1 MELEVKFEHFIR
13 YSILNIISYFSLF
26 RIVKMLYYIRK
37 EKKKQY
43 WKVKDF
49 VFSMWY
55 SAD

>member
-37 EKKKQY
+37 EKRKQY
-43 WKVKDF
+43 
-49 VFSMWY
+49 
-55 SAD
+55 